1 MKAKLHGLRVAV
13 IGGDQR
19 EWEVIAALKEAG
31 AVVRCVGLPE
41 PRWAT
46 APVVQSRDLES
57 ALSGC
62 QAAIAPLSGTDV
74 SGMVRRCA
82 PDSPPL
88 RLDARTLGLM
98 APGGVLFIGAAV
110 PAVRHAAQQAGI
122 QVVETENDDELAI
135 LNSIPTAEGAVQ
147 LAMQRMPITLHG
159 SRCVVLGFGR
169 CGETLAWLLHR
180 MGAHVCVVARNP
192 AQRARV
198 ETLGLQAVPLEELTH
213 AVRTADAIFNTI
225 PALILTRE
233 PLAATRPHVVIIDI
247 AAEPGGVDFEAAQ
260 ALEREAHLALGL
272 PGKVAPLTAGK
283 ILSRCVLRMLAER
296 FGGTEEGRM
305 DGRAPAL

>member
-19 EWEVIAALKEAG
+19 EWEVIGALKEAG
-31 AVVRCVGLPE
+31 ASVRCIGLPE
-41 PRWAT
+41 PRWAP
-46 APVVQSRDLES
+46 APVTQSRDLDT
-57 ALSGC
+57 ALTGC

-74 SGMVRRCA
+74 SGTVRRCA

-98 APGGVLFIGAAV
+98 AQGGVLFIGAAV

-122 QVVETENDDELAI
+122 QVVETEGDDELAI

-147 LAMQRMPITLHG
+147 LAMQRMPITIHG
-159 SRCVVLGFGR
+159 SRCTVLGFGR
-169 CGETLAWLLHR
+169 CGETLAVLLHR

-192 AQRARV
+192 AQRARA
-198 ETLGLQAVPLEELTH
+198 ETLGLQALPLEELIN
-213 AVRTADAIFNTI
+213 ALRGADAVFNTV
-225 PALILTRE
+225 PAPILTRE
-233 PLAATRPHVVIIDI
+233 ALAATRPHVVIIDI
-247 AAEPGGVDFEAAQ
+247 AAEPGGVDFEGAQ

-272 PGKVAPLTAGK
+272 PGKVAPWTAGK
-283 ILSRCVLRMLAER
+283 ILSRCIMRMLLEH
-296 FGGTEEGRM
+296 FGVA
-305 DGRAPAL
+305 DDARA